1 MNSSLLW
8 RVVVRQWFLIM
19 LVSMTLALTSIDAAA
34 ESNPKIYRW
43 KDKNGHWVYSDVP
56 QPGSKEVKL
65 NANALTMPSVDT
77 KILEQTDTTPTIQYT
92 AKIIS
97 PEHEQTI
104 RDNSGSVY
112 VTGTIEPRFTQG
124 LSVQLFLN
132 GTATG
137 PKQSNTQFS
146 LRGINRGEHSL
157 VMKVFNQKGMLV
169 AQSDAHKFFLH
180 RNTVNN

>member
-1 MNSSLLW
+1 M
-8 RVVVRQWFLIM
+8 RQWFLIM
-19 LVSMTLALTSIDAAA
+19 SVSMTLALTSIDAAA

-56 QPGSKEVKL
+56 RLGSKEVKL

-77 KILEQTDTTPTIQYT
+77 QILEQVDTAPTIRYT
-92 AKIIS
+92 AKITS

-112 VTGTIEPRFTQG
+112 VTGTVEPRFTQG
-124 LSVQLFLN
+124 LSVQLFLD
-132 GTATG
+132 GVATG
-137 PKQSNTQFS
+137 PKQTNTQFA

-157 VMKVFNQKGMLV
+157 VIKVFNQKGTLV
-169 AQSDAHKFFLH
+169 AQSDTQKFFLH